1 MIQNDNIEIEE
12 LGTGS
17 KEKSL
22 EDMFEA
28 IEDVIV
34 KLEDPD
40 VPIEDAFA
48 EYENGMKILKEC
60 NDKLDRIEKKVLVLS
75 ENGELNEF

>member
-1 MIQNDNIEIEE
+1 MIRNDNIEIEE
-12 LGTGS
+12 IGEGT
-17 KEKSL
+17 KERSL
-22 EDMFEA
+22 EEMFGE
-28 IEDVIV
+28 IEDVIE

-40 VPIEDAFA
+40 VPIDDAFIR
-48 EYENGMKILKEC
+48 YENGMKILKEC

>member
-1 MIQNDNIEIEE
+1 MIRNDNIEIEE
-12 LGTGS
+12 LGEGI

-22 EDMFEA
+22 EEMFES
-28 IEDVIV
+28 IEGVIG

-48 EYENGMKILKEC
+48 QYENGMKILKEC

-75 ENGELNEF
+75 DNGELNEF

>member
-1 MIQNDNIEIEE
+1 MIRNDNIEIEE
-12 LGTGS
+12 IGEGT
-17 KEKSL
+17 KERSL
-22 EDMFEA
+22 EEMFGE
-28 IEDVIV
+28 IEDVIE

-40 VPIEDAFA
+40 VPIEDAFIR
-48 EYENGMKILKEC
+48 YENGMKILKEC

>member
-1 MIQNDNIEIEE
+1 MIRNDNIEIEE
-12 LGTGS
+12 IGEGA
-17 KEKSL
+17 KERSL
-22 EDMFEA
+22 EEMFGE
-28 IEDVIV
+28 IEDVIE

-40 VPIEDAFA
+40 VPIEDAFIR
-48 EYENGMKILKEC
+48 YEKGMKILKEC